1 MTASCTRSLI
11 PTKQRLRDLQDALQ
25 AEQSRFRMAKGIQVL
40 HIAPCGHSECG
51 DAPPASLPDDAWVVI
66 QGCTHKA
73 PAQATQESIKQA
85 TADGPQELSPQQQK
99 DLEALLALAGI
110 SEPASP
116 PPVPSGVR
124 TARIR

>member
-1 MTASCTRSLI
+1 
-11 PTKQRLRDLQDALQ
+11 
-25 AEQSRFRMAKGIQVL
+25 MAKGIKVL

-51 DAPPASLPDDAWVVI
+51 DVPPAALPDDAWIVI
-66 QGCTHKA
+66 QGCSHKA
-73 PAQATQESIKQA
+73 PLQATRERIKAA
-85 TADGPQELSPQQQK
+85 TADGPQELSPQQQR

-110 SEPASP
+110 SEPAPP

>member
-25 AEQSRFRMAKGIQVL
+25 AEQSRFRMAKGIEVL
-40 HIAPCGHSECG
+40 HVAPCGHSECG
-51 DAPPASLPDDAWVVI
+51 DAPPPSLPDDCWVVI
-66 QGCTHKA
+66 QGCSHKA
-73 PAQATQESIKQA
+73 PLQATRERIKQA
-85 TADGPQELSPQQQK
+85 TADGPQELSPQQQR

-110 SEPASP
+110 SEPVSP